1 MLQRR
6 ISHPAH
12 RPHQRHGAPAG
23 RHVARRTRRES
34 EIVTQRLAGKIALIT
49 GASRG
54 IGVAVAERY
63 AQEGAH
69 VILVARSVAGLEA
82 TDDRVKKVGGDATL
96 VPMDLRDGDKI
107 DQLGAAIAA
116 RFGKLDILVGNAG
129 MLGEL
134 SPVPHIDP
142 TVWGDVIATNLTA
155 NYRLIRSL
163 DPLLRAAGHAS
174 AMFVTSG
181 VTQGDFPFWG
191 SYAASK
197 AGLEALVNTYAAE
210 VAHLGM
216 GVYLVDPGIVRTEM
230 REAAFPGEKPDTL
243 PAPESITDIFVE
255 LAEHSERTSERRR
268 CA

>member
-1 MLQRR
+1 M
-6 ISHPAH
+6 
-12 RPHQRHGAPAG
+12 
-23 RHVARRTRRES
+23 
-34 EIVTQRLAGKIALIT
+34 TQRLAGKVALIT

-54 IGVAVAERY
+54 IGAAVAERY

-69 VILVARSVAGLEA
+69 VILVARSVVGLEA
-82 TDDRVKKVGGDATL
+82 TDDRVRKVGGEATL

-142 TVWGDVIATNLTA
+142 KLWNDVIATNLTA

-191 SYAASK
+191 AYAASK
-197 AGLEALVNTYAAE
+197 AGLEALVNAYGAE

-216 GVYLVDPGIVRTEM
+216 GVTLVDPGIVRTEM
-230 REAAFPGEKPDTL
+230 RAAAFPGEKPDTL
-243 PAPESITDIFVE
+243 PTPESITDVFVE
-255 LAEHSERTSERRR
+255 LTEQQDAPARNRRI